1 MSDSATLIANLL
13 YSYGRLVDAGDFQGI
28 GRLFAH
34 AHLRD
39 ESGRLDIRGA
49 EPVTR
54 LYEATTRRY
63 PDTGTPKTQ
72 HVITNPI
79 IEVDEASGRATCR
92 SCYTVFQQTASLPLQ
107 PIVAC
112 RYATGPPEG
121 APSLHLHTGR
131 RYVCEAGACRM
142 VEDESDGNAVIVSSE
157 ALSDD
162 PGWRAVAPAQIVLVS
177 PEHEVTIRPLAV

>member
-1 MSDSATLIANLL
+1 VSDSATLIANLL

-34 AHLRD
+34 AQLRD

-49 EPVTR
+49 GPVTR

-92 SCYTVFQQTASLPLQ
+92 SCYTVFQRTASLPLQ
-107 PIVAC
+107 PIIAG
-112 RYATGPPEG
+112 RYESAFERVDGSWRFASHEFAVDLAGDLSHHLLVDLEPARGGGP
-121 APSLHLHTGR
+121 
-131 RYVCEAGACRM
+131 
-142 VEDESDGNAVIVSSE
+142 
-157 ALSDD
+157 
-162 PGWRAVAPAQIVLVS
+162 
-177 PEHEVTIRPLAV
+177 